1 MKTKMSLAFPLEILC
16 FRDISIFTESIS
28 TSPQFL
34 RQIHRRR
41 QIQIQF
47 PVVKSSSNNH
57 HCRHR
62 LQCKGGRSLHRNSVW
77 NHRAYYNRSI
87 QVASHP
93 QGQGPDLTR
102 VVSVVLLLG
111 AILDHLVA
119 DLRWNFPKP
128 SSKTFGEKM
137 L

>member
-1 MKTKMSLAFPLEILC
+1 MKTKMQLTFPLEIFC
-16 FRDISIFTESIS
+16 FRDISIFTESTS
-28 TSPQFL
+28 TGPQFP
-34 RQIHRRR
+34 RQIYRPRPR
-41 QIQIQF
+41 QIQF

-102 VVSVVLLLG
+102 INPVVLLLG
-111 AILDHLVA
+111 TILDHLVA
-119 DLRWNFPKP
+119 DLRGSFDTMFP
-128 SSKTFGEKM
+128 
-137 L
+137 